1 MDPWAAPDP
10 LLPLAIRAHS
20 KADEDKLSQGLSRLV
35 AEDPTMRLEQNQDTH
50 QVVLWCLGE
59 AHQDVALDRLRS
71 HYGVQVDSVPHKVPL
86 RETFAAPATGRGRHV
101 KQSGGHGQ
109 YAICEIDVEPLPP
122 GSGIEFVDKVVGGA
136 VPRQFIP
143 SVEKGVRAQ
152 AARGV
157 AAGHPLVDVRITL
170 RDGKSHSVDS
180 SDAAFQT
187 AGALALREAAAD
199 TRIQLLEPVAEVRVL
214 VPDDYVGPVMSDLS
228 GRRGRVI
235 GTEQS
240 GPGRTLVRAEVPELE
255 IGRYA
260 IELRSLSHGAG
271 RFDRVY
277 ARHEAMPP
285 QLAERIREQQQN
297 NPNDA

>member
-1 MDPWAAPDP
+1 M
-10 LLPLAIRAHS
+10 
-20 KADEDKLSQGLSRLV
+20 
-35 AEDPTMRLEQNQDTH
+35 
-50 QVVLWCLGE
+50 
-59 AHQDVALDRLRS
+59 
-71 HYGVQVDSVPHKVPL
+71 
-86 RETFAAPATGRGRHV
+86 

-199 TRIQLLEPVAEVRVL
+199 TRIQLLEPVAEIQVM

-260 IELRSLSHGAG
+260 VDLRSLSHGAG
-271 RFDRVY
+271 RFDRAY

-285 QLAERIREQQQN
+285 LLAERIREQQEN
-297 NPNDA
+297 NPNDS